1 MSYTVVR
8 QEGFQ
13 LPSPTHTT
21 SSASPSNTPTSPT
34 SNLFMPPNLSFL
46 PDSFRKFPSAAQAH
60 SQPPPTIDFTDDLA
74 TLIDPHPSQERST
87 YDPDPYRHNIFDISA
102 PASHYRPPSSAD
114 IYQNSNDLPV
124 HNFNSTLP
132 ALNSSLRYEP
142 HPDPSHFAYRHTPS
156 PHNPNSRSRS
166 RSRPPSLGPTRTS
179 RRDRRANSISSHVS
193 GTSPPPP
200 PARPHSIVIPG
211 RGGGSTMGG
220 FFVPGQT
227 EYSLPTPDSLT
238 HSFGGFQGYNAATP
252 AYAPQPASY
261 ASQNNV
267 NVNYGSF
274 GARTGTPSMGIS
286 PSEVSTLGMLAS
298 SPTSAPPTAKGKHT
312 DGDGLSEKRR
322 RRRESHNAVERRRRD
337 NINERIGELAGLIP
351 GVLFEC
357 DAPLIPP
364 TSPTSANATS
374 PGENSGDL
382 FSLSL
387 LPDASTPEEGLPDV
401 PEDGVP
407 PANGNT
413 VKKDP
418 SEDGDDARS
427 ANNIN
432 ASGGVNGGIP
442 TNGVT
447 TANGSEPQMIK
458 ANKGMILRKSV
469 EYIRYLQ
476 QLVSVQASRGRE
488 LEERNRALER
498 ELAAIQGTPMP
509 LPMPA
514 SRSASN
520 STSDSSPFSESS
532 RLSLASSQTSLP
544 QSQSSWESER
554 KWEMDVEERAGDHDE
569 ERGRG
574 RARARK
580 EDVGGVKDREG
591 GVVGGVG
598 VDDDEGEDSSSRER
612 DMET

>member
-1 MSYTVVR
+1 
-8 QEGFQ
+8 
-13 LPSPTHTT
+13 
-21 SSASPSNTPTSPT
+21 
-34 SNLFMPPNLSFL
+34 MPPNLSFL

-60 SQPPPTIDFTDDLA
+60 SHPTPSAIEFTDDLA
-74 TLIDPHPSQERST
+74 TLIDSHPHHPSHERST
-87 YDPDPYRHNIFDISA
+87 YDADPYRHNIFDISA
-102 PASHYRPPSSAD
+102 PATHYRPPSSTD
-114 IYQNSNDLPV
+114 IYPNSQQQHTNDLPV
-124 HNFNSTLP
+124 HTHAHFNSTLP
-132 ALNSSLRYEP
+132 ALNSSMRYEP
-142 HPDPSHFAYRHTPS
+142 HPDPPSHFTYRHTPS

-166 RSRPPSLGPTRTS
+166 RSRAPSLGPTRTS

-200 PARPHSIVIPG
+200 ARPHAIVIPG

-220 FFVPGQT
+220 FFVPGQG
-227 EYSLPTPDSLT
+227 EYSLPTPDSLS
-238 HSFGGFQGYNAATP
+238 HSFGGFQGYNAAT
-252 AYAPQPASY
+252 ASYAPQTGSY

-267 NVNYGSF
+267 AVNYGSF
-274 GARTGTPSMGIS
+274 GRTGTPSMGIS
-286 PSEVSTLGMLAS
+286 PSEVSTLGMLGS
-298 SPTSAPPTAKGKHT
+298 STTPAPTTAKGKHS

-364 TSPTSANATS
+364 TSPTILSATS
-374 PGENSGDL
+374 PGENNDL
-382 FSLSL
+382 FSLPL
-387 LPDASTPEEGLPDV
+387 LPDAANSDEGLPDV
-401 PEDGVP
+401 PENEVP
-407 PANGNT
+407 STPVNGSA

-418 SEDGDDARS
+418 SEDGDDGRGN
-427 ANNIN
+427 AN
-432 ASGGVNGGIP
+432 GGVNGGIP
-442 TNGVT
+442 TNGIT

-476 QLVSVQASRGRE
+476 QLVSVQASRGRD

-498 ELAAIQGTPMP
+498 ELAAIRGTP
-509 LPMPA
+509 LPS

-520 STSDSSPFSESS
+520 SNSADSS

-544 QSQSSWESER
+544 QSSWEAER
-554 KWEMDVEERAGDHDE
+554 KWEMDIEDRGEDE

-574 RARARK
+574 RLRARK
-580 EDVGGVKDREG
+580 EDASGAKIREG
-591 GVVGGVG
+591 DVVS
-598 VDDDEGEDSSSRER
+598 GEER
-612 DMET
+612 DMEI

>member
-1 MSYTVVR
+1 MSSYSTTVR

-13 LPSPTHTT
+13 LPSPAHTA
-21 SSASPSNTPTSPT
+21 SSSSETPTSPPPT
-34 SNLFMPPNLSFL
+34 SPTDLFMPPNLSFL

-60 SQPPPTIDFTDDLA
+60 SHHQPTTTPSAIDFTDDLA
-74 TLIDPHPSQERST
+74 SLIDSHTHPHHASHERST
-87 YDPDPYRHNIFDISA
+87 YDADPYRHNIFDISA
-102 PASHYRPPSSAD
+102 PATHFRPPSSTD
-114 IYQNSNDLPV
+114 IYPNSQQQHTNDLP
-124 HNFNSTLP
+124 HAHFNSTLP
-132 ALNSSLRYEP
+132 ALNSSMRYEP
-142 HPDPSHFAYRHTPS
+142 HPDPPSHFAYRHTPS

-200 PARPHSIVIPG
+200 ARPHAIVIPG

-220 FFVPGQT
+220 FFVPGQG
-227 EYSLPTPDSLT
+227 EYSLPTPDSLS
-238 HSFGGFQGYNAATP
+238 HSFGGFQGYNAATTSYP
-252 AYAPQPASY
+252 TQPGSF

-267 NVNYGSF
+267 AVNYGSF
-274 GARTGTPSMGIS
+274 NGRTGTPSMGIS
-286 PSEVSTLGMLAS
+286 PSEVSTLGILGS
-298 SPTSAPPTAKGKHT
+298 STTSAPAPVKGKHS

-357 DAPLIPP
+357 DAPLIAP
-364 TSPTSANATS
+364 TSPTLLSATS
-374 PGENSGDL
+374 PAVENNDL
-382 FSLSL
+382 FSLPL
-387 LPDASTPEEGLPDV
+387 LPDAANSDEGLPDV
-401 PEDGVP
+401 PENGVP
-407 PANGNT
+407 ETPVNGNT
-413 VKKDP
+413 MKKDP
-418 SEDGDDARS
+418 SEDGDDGRGN
-427 ANNIN
+427 AN
-432 ASGGVNGGIP
+432 GGVNGGIP
-442 TNGVT
+442 TNGIT

-476 QLVSVQASRGRE
+476 QLVSVQASRGRD

-498 ELAAIQGTPMP
+498 ELAAIRGTP
-509 LPMPA
+509 LPS

-520 STSDSSPFSESS
+520 SNSADSS

-544 QSQSSWESER
+544 QSSWEAER
-554 KWEMDVEERAGDHDE
+554 KWEMDIEDRGEDE

-574 RARARK
+574 RVRARK
-580 EDVGGVKDREG
+580 EDVGGAKIRE
-591 GVVGGVG
+591 
-598 VDDDEGEDSSSRER
+598 DDVISGEER
-612 DMET
+612 DMEI